1 MVWHQRLGHPSASIF
16 QHLLRHQH
24 LPLIGPV
31 NSFRVCESY
40 QLGKSKQLP
49 FSESIRSSTSP
60 LETIHSDVWTSPVSS
75 LSGCKFY
82 FLFIDE
88 FSRFTWLYPIINKSD
103 VFACFMKFKLLVK
116 NIFSTKIKYFQSDNG
131 GEYTSNQFKSFF
143 NQHGIFHKLTCPHT
157 SQQNGIAERKHRH
170 IMEIGL
176 TLLAQSGLPYKYWVD
191 SFLTSIYLINRLPT
205 PVLQNKS
212 PFFKLF
218 KKEPNYIILRSFGCL
233 CYPLLRPYA
242 AHKLAFRSK
251 PCIFIGYGVKRVIGA
266 LNPTLKKYIFP
277 TMWFSTKVNFQQKV
291 QLSLTASA
299 LSWLPYLLQLLFNQ
313 PIYQVYHLCLLYNLV
328 YLPLFLTKQPMKTH
342 LMTNLSHSSLHLTL
356 TFYHPMSRPHHL

>member
-1 MVWHQRLGHPSASIF
+1 MVWHQRLGHPSAYIF

-24 LPLIGPV
+24 LPLVGPV
-31 NSFRVCESY
+31 NSFRVCESC
-40 QLGKSKQLP
+40 QLGKSNQLP
-49 FSESIRSSTSP
+49 FSKSIRSSTSP
-60 LETIHSDVWTSPVSS
+60 LETIHSDVWTSLVSS

-82 FLFIDE
+82 VLFIDE

-176 TLLAQSGLPYKYWVD
+176 TLLAQSGLPPKYWVD
-191 SFLTSIYLINRLPT
+191 FFLTSIYLINRLPT

-218 KKEPNYIILRSFGCL
+218 KKELDYIILRSLVVF
-233 CYPLLRPYA
+233 
-242 AHKLAFRSK
+242 
-251 PCIFIGYGVKRVIGA
+251 V
-266 LNPTLKKYIFP
+266 TLSFVP
-277 TMWFSTKVNFQQKV
+277 M
-291 QLSLTASA
+291 
-299 LSWLPYLLQLLFNQ
+299 Q
-313 PIYQVYHLCLLYNLV
+313 PIY
-328 YLPLFLTKQPMKTH
+328 
-342 LMTNLSHSSLHLTL
+342 LHLEANL
-356 TFYHPMSRPHHL
+356 AFL